1 MTEPTTVDTGTGYGR
16 KNTLLRRPADRGRRP
31 EDVAVTW
38 TDAMVISHTLA
49 TPDIAVIDL
58 APADNTEFPAY
69 TAGAH
74 IDVRIDSGMV
84 RQYSLCGPPQTRH
97 YRLAV
102 LNEPNSRGGSRAM
115 HALKVGDRLQIS
127 TPRNRFPLVP
137 ARRHLLF
144 AGGIGITPLIA
155 MLRHLG
161 TEGGEYQLHYCARS
175 RTRAAFLRELADS
188 PHVTLHLD
196 DGDPDQMLDIARD
209 LGDPQPDT
217 AVYVCGPGGF
227 MDHVWAKPK
236 HSAGHHT
243 FCTRNG
249 SATTSPSPNQPQPAP
264 AASPYASPPP
274 APNTTSPTDKTCSTF
289 YSTTESTHP
298 TPANKAS
305 AGNALCGYSQATPTT
320 ATTSSPT
327 TNTPRAC
334 SPPARPDHTQPPWN
348 WTYDRGPH
356 VPTGRSRRRCHDG
369 RPESRKIKPAGGHNA
384 ESQISGRGT
393 IGNHA
398 RR

>member
-1 MTEPTTVDTGTGYGR
+1 M
-16 KNTLLRRPADRGRRP
+16 
-31 EDVAVTW
+31 TW

-227 MDHVWAKPK
+227 MDHVLGKAEALGWPPHVLHKERFSNNLTITEPTTTGTSGFTVRLASTGAEHHIPDGQNVLDILLDNGVDAPYSCQQGICGECVVRVLAGDPDHRDDVLTDDEHAEGMFTTCTSRS
-236 HSAGHHT
+236 HSAT
-243 FCTRNG
+243 LEL
-249 SATTSPSPNQPQPAP
+249 
-264 AASPYASPPP
+264 
-274 APNTTSPTDKTCSTF
+274 D
-289 YSTTESTHP
+289 
-298 TPANKAS
+298 
-305 AGNALCGYSQATPTT
+305 
-320 ATTSSPT
+320 
-327 TNTPRAC
+327 
-334 SPPARPDHTQPPWN
+334 
-348 WTYDRGPH
+348 
-356 VPTGRSRRRCHDG
+356 
-369 RPESRKIKPAGGHNA
+369 I
-384 ESQISGRGT
+384 
-393 IGNHA
+393 
-398 RR
+398 